1 MKKKWFIPGIFL
13 IILLGGS
20 IYLNQLLPV
29 ITGYAAKNLASGVFV
44 AGRTQESIENE
55 DLRFSVI
62 QYTRNTIDF
71 EKKEVT
77 SRFLWGR
84 SKAVYLNGYG
94 CTLVKD
100 YPDEE
105 IKGRNYPVLSARPEN
120 PDTIAWPMGNLTS
133 DTIPPGL
140 NRVKLN
146 QVVNKVMAD
155 SLPYKGTFA
164 LMVVFKGYPV
174 AEVYR
179 SDFGP
184 ETRFLSW
191 SMAKSITSALIG
203 FRVKEGKLDLHRPV
217 DLPEWKKDSRREITL
232 DHLLHMTSG
241 LDWNEDYGNLS
252 DVTVMLHKEGNMG
265 KFTAQKPLEYRPG
278 TNWKYSSG
286 TTNLVSLILRHSFEL
301 DDDYHR
307 YPREALFNQTGMT
320 SAIFEMDASGTFVGS
335 SYVYATMRDYARFA
349 LLYLNEGEWMGK
361 QLLPASWIQYT
372 LSPAAGSGGKY
383 GASFWLNCSGDQPD
397 APKDMYM
404 CKGHDGQFI
413 FIIPSRQL
421 IVIRTGYSQH
431 GEFDTNLMLKE
442 ILECID

>member
-77 SRFLWGR
+77 SRFLWGK

-120 PDTIAWPMGNLTS
+120 PDTSAWPMGNLTEHYARLKGKAES
-133 DTIPPGL
+133 
-140 NRVKLN
+140 VA
-146 QVVNKVMAD
+146 NKVMAD

-241 LDWNEDYGNLS
+241 LDWNETTATFGCN
-252 DVTVMLHKEGNMG
+252 VMLHKEGNMG
-265 KFTAQKPLEYRPG
+265 KFTAKSTG
-278 TNWKYSSG
+278 ITDCTNWKYFRNNKSG
-286 TTNLVSLILRHSFEL
+286 QPHLSHSF
-301 DDDYHR
+301 DW
-307 YPREALFNQTGMT
+307 MT
-320 SAIFEMDASGTFVGS
+320 TI
-335 SYVYATMRDYARFA
+335 
-349 LLYLNEGEWMGK
+349 
-361 QLLPASWIQYT
+361 T
-372 LSPAAGSGGKY
+372 LSREH
-383 GASFWLNCSGDQPD
+383 FTNRHDRGD
-397 APKDMYM
+397 
-404 CKGHDGQFI
+404 I
-413 FIIPSRQL
+413 
-421 IVIRTGYSQH
+421 
-431 GEFDTNLMLKE
+431 
-442 ILECID
+442 